1 MKRGVVVG
9 ELWVTKQAP
18 GLLGKSLKLIAQPTQ
33 LVSDGD
39 AALKTLSALAE
50 SQLVV
55 AVDTLDART
64 GQAVLLAYGSGAR
77 NVVAAAGGSNRF
89 ELCDAAVA
97 VLVDGDSSGTV
108 GDEIEPQVVMLTAQ
122 ELSR

>member
-1 MKRGVVVG
+1 MKRGVIVG

-18 GLLGKSLKLIAQPTQ
+18 GLLGKSLKLIAQPGQ
-33 LVSDGD
+33 LGSDCD
-39 AALKTLSALAE
+39 AAARTLDALAE

-64 GQAVLLAYGSGAR
+64 GQTVLLAYGSGAR
-77 NVVAAAGGSNRF
+77 NVVAAAGSSNRF

-97 VLVDGDSSGTV
+97 VLVDGDSGGTV
-108 GDEIEPQVVMLTAQ
+108 ETGVAPQVFMLTAQ
-122 ELSR
+122 DLSR

>member
-18 GLLGKSLKLIAQPTQ
+18 GLLGKSLKLIAQPAQ

-39 AALKTLSALAE
+39 ATLKTLNALAE

-64 GQAVLLAYGSGAR
+64 GQVVLLAYGSGAR
-77 NVVAAAGGSNRF
+77 NVVATAGGSNRF

-97 VLVDGDSSGTV
+97 VLVDGDFSGTV
-108 GDEIEPQVVMLTAQ
+108 DGESAPQVVILSAQ
-122 ELSR
+122 ELAR